1 MTTIAQA
8 YVQLLPSM
16 RGFSSSMNAQMGGA
30 LDKAGRDGGKS
41 FGSGL
46 IGAVGPVLLG
56 LGAAAAG
63 GLAAAGVMGV
73 KTAAA
78 MEQSKISFTTMLGSA
93 QKAETFLAKLADFA
107 AKTPF
112 DMPGLQTAASSLISA
127 GINADKVI
135 PIMTTLGNVTSGMGT
150 GAEGVKRATVA
161 LQQMQAAGKITGE
174 DLNQL
179 RDAGIPVYDLLAA
192 ATGKSKDAVVELAN
206 KGKLGRKELD
216 QLMSALESG
225 KGMERFAGL
234 MEAQSQSLEGMMSTL
249 QDELG
254 MGLAKA
260 VQPLMPL
267 LKDGLGKAATFL
279 GETAMPAMAKGIQFA
294 VTEGTRLWQALQPLI
309 GQGQGLAATYATQVQ
324 PVLAQLGGW
333 VQTSL
338 IPALQGLADKVNAFV
353 AVALPIIQQFASG
366 MQERLAPLM
375 PTVMTIF
382 GTIGDIIVGA
392 MNLIGAI
399 IGRVTSVISY
409 IWANWGTQIMDVTA
423 GAIKYVTNILQ
434 AGLTVVSGIIRAA
447 TALFNG
453 DWSGAWRIIQDTA
466 KSAMESVKAAI
477 SGAMQAIGTILGSLR
492 GIAISALS
500 SAGSWLLGVGRD
512 IVGGIAQGIR
522 NSADAINRAIQG
534 AIGDAIGFAKRIL
547 GIASPSRVMRDQ
559 IGRNIG
565 AGIAAGVDQSA
576 GLIDRAMGSLGAL
589 QAPGFGFA
597 GAGSGGGYPGA
608 AAGGMPRTAV
618 LQVGE
623 RAFSA
628 YLREIS
634 GEVVDEAQRSQYDD
648 SVAGVR

>member
-1 MTTIAQA
+1 MASLALAFDILAKD
-8 YVQLLPSM
+8 
-16 RGFSSSMNAQMGGA
+16 NASKAFNNVGDAAEG
-30 LDKAGRDGGKS
+30 AGRK
-41 FGSGL
+41 GSGFAAML
-46 IGAVGPVLLG
+46 GKGLLAAGSAVVG
-56 LGAAAAG
+56 LG
-63 GLAAAGVMGV
+63 AAAGVMGV

-78 MEQSKISFTTMLGSA
+78 MEQSEISFTTMLGSA
-93 QKAETFLAKLADFA
+93 QKAETFLGKLADFA

-267 LKDGLGKAATFL
+267 LKDGLGAAAQFL
-279 GETAMPAMAKGIQFA
+279 GDVAMPAMAKGIQWA
-294 VTEGTRLWQALQPLI
+294 VTEGKALWQTLQPLI

-324 PVLAQLGGW
+324 PVLAQLGAW

-338 IPALQGLADKVNAFV
+338 IPALQGLADKVDAFV
-353 AVALPIIQQFASG
+353 AVALPIIQQFAAG

-382 GTIGDIIVGA
+382 ATIGDIIVGA

-423 GAIKYVTNILQ
+423 GAIKYVTNVLQ

-447 TALFNG
+447 TAIFNG

-466 KSAMESVKAAI
+466 KSAMESLKAAI

-500 SAGSWLLGVGRD
+500 SAGSWLLGVGSD

-565 AGIAAGVDQSA
+565 AGIAAGIDQSA
-576 GLIDRAMGSLGAL
+576 GLIDRSLGSLGAL

-608 AAGGMPRTAV
+608 PAGGMPRTVV
-618 LQVGE
+618 LQVGDRE
-623 RAFSA
+623 FPA